1 MNRNVFN
8 ELEILTITYKSHEII
23 EKSLSDLSSK
33 VEILFLK

>member
-23 EKSLSDLSSK
+23 EKSLSKINKNSK
-33 VEILFLK
+33 LLL